1 MRRSMLFLPGN
12 TPNIIINAD
21 VLGADSVILDLEDA
35 VAPDQKDAAR
45 ILVRNTLKFMKFKGC
60 EVIVRIN
67 PLSTSEWQ
75 EDLEK
80 IIPYRPAII
89 MPTKIGSAQDVRE
102 ISNSIEKIEKQAGC
116 LEGFTK
122 IMPLIE
128 TAQGVENSFH
138 IAEADPRVCAIFIG
152 CEDLTAD
159 LCCERTKA
167 GKEVFYARSR
177 IVCAARAAGI
187 DAYDTPFTD
196 INDDAGLREDA
207 AFAKGLGYT
216 GKACISPRQ
225 VDIVNEM
232 FSPSQKDIIYA
243 RMVFEAIAEGKRQG
257 RGAVALHGKMIDKPV
272 VDRAA
277 HVLEMASQMKKEV
290 FPDD

>member
-12 TPNIIINAD
+12 TPNIIMNAD

-45 ILVRNTLKFMKFKGC
+45 ILVRNTLKTMKFQDC

-67 PLSTSEWQ
+67 PLSSGEWQ
-75 EDLEK
+75 QDLDE

-89 MPTKIGSAQDVRE
+89 MPTKISCSQDVQQ
-102 ISNSIEKIEKQAGC
+102 IAAYMGTVEKKAGNPV
-116 LEGFTK
+116 GSTR

-128 TAQGVENSFH
+128 TARGVENSYH

-167 GKEVFYARSR
+167 GNEVFYARSR
-177 IVCAARAAGI
+177 VVCAARAAGI
-187 DAYDTPFTD
+187 DVYDTPFTD
-196 INDDAGLREDA
+196 INDGEGLRKDA
-207 AFAKGLGYT
+207 AFAKE
-216 GKACISPRQ
+216 
-225 VDIVNEM
+225 V
-232 FSPSQKDIIYA
+232 FSPSEEDIAYA
-243 RMVFEAIAEGKRQG
+243 RMVFEAIEEGKKLG
-257 RGAVALHGKMIDKPV
+257 RGAVALHGKMIDKPI

-277 HVLEMASQMKKEV
+277 HVLEMASHMKKEV